1 MTSVTDPLGDQTT
14 YTYDHD
20 GRNISLKDTSG
31 NATTFAYDAAGRM
44 TSETNPLGFTQSHTY
59 DATGNRT
66 NTGHTTG
73 GNNEL
78 LSDGTYNYAYDANGN
93 RISRTDIASGAA
105 TLYTYDDRNRLTQVV
120 FKDGTGTVQKTVD
133 YTYDLANQLI
143 GEEVIA
149 GSSDTVS
156 RYVYD
161 GGLTPQAAGGI
172 VGATNATAV
181 NLAAQL
187 ATFATGASAAG
198 NIVLS
203 FDGSGNLQ
211 NRNLWGPQADQLFAD
226 ETAVGNVLWPL
237 ADNENTIRD
246 VVNATGAVQDHLV
259 YDAFGNITSQ
269 TNASQQPQ
277 YTYTG
282 QMLDPATGL
291 MYYKSRWYNPADGR
305 FITQDPKTFTAGDV
319 NLQRYVNNDPLRS
332 VDPTGLAQLPLPGLS
347 AAAIGGVFSPMAD
360 ETPGG
365 AYVDEP
371 PGHAK
376 VTDHKPFPWPV
387 TRALG
392 SGVYEPDYPD
402 GTVMWQDPGGW
413 ITVQYPNGT
422 YEQYNTNTGK
432 GTIKTPPQ
440 GPPKHGPALPPYM
453 GPESPEGEAE
463 GESGIVNLKRDLDG
477 FPVPGEGANVPG
489 TGGKLKFQGDASGGP
504 GLDYNLWLHG
514 IHRTGWKFRRP
525 WVRKSPS
532 GN

>member
-1 MTSVTDPLGDQTT
+1 MV
-14 YTYDHD
+14 
-20 GRNISLKDTSG
+20 
-31 NATTFAYDAAGRM
+31 
-44 TSETNPLGFTQSHTY
+44 
-59 DATGNRT
+59 
-66 NTGHTTG
+66 
-73 GNNEL
+73 
-78 LSDGTYNYAYDANGN
+78 
-93 RISRTDIASGAA
+93 
-105 TLYTYDDRNRLTQVV
+105 
-120 FKDGTGTVQKTVD
+120 KTVD

-269 TNASQQPQ
+269 TNASQQSQ

-291 MYYKSRWYNPADGR
+291 MYYKSRWYDPQDGR
-305 FITQDPKTFTAGDV
+305 FITQDPKSFQAGDV
-319 NLQRYVNNDPLRS
+319 NLQRYVNNDPLRF
-332 VDPTGLAQLPLPGLS
+332 VDPTGMDNYQPGGQQTRWGNINRNPIHVYISSFPYSGPIVSAPPPFGIKSFPAGTKVFTQPDGSIIIAEPGGFQTQVAPNGQVTPIFGPPPPSPGRPKNTLPSPTGEPD
-347 AAAIGGVFSPMAD
+347 GGDSPERPSPFSPGYPPGIPNLYEGLGNDSPGAPIWKIGI
-360 ETPGG
+360 EGG
-365 AYVDEP
+365 AS
-371 PGHAK
+371 
-376 VTDHKPFPWPV
+376 PF
-387 TRALG
+387 
-392 SGVYEPDYPD
+392 E
-402 GTVMWQDPGGW
+402 GW
-413 ITVQYPNGT
+413 
-422 YEQYNTNTGK
+422 
-432 GTIKTPPQ
+432 
-440 GPPKHGPALPPYM
+440 LW
-453 GPESPEGEAE
+453 
-463 GESGIVNLKRDLDG
+463 
-477 FPVPGEGANVPG
+477 G
-489 TGGKLKFQGDASGGP
+489 TGGVYIGPPQSPGDHWISP
-504 GLDYNLWLHG
+504 
-514 IHRTGWKFRRP
+514 TRR
-525 WVRKSPS
+525 
-532 GN
+532 